1 MHSSS
6 LLDPHVGVVRA
17 REAVYP
23 ALAPFHP
30 DTAFPEY
37 AFRNFVSS
45 EPNHV
50 YTAVRDSF
58 RLLQLDAT
66 HYGTADWNPLCDIIQ
81 PGDRV
86 VVKPNY
92 VLHAHFSD
100 LTYDSVV
107 THSSVLRAVIDYAL
121 KATGSAGTVTIADAP
136 LKDADFDEIRR
147 LCQLD
152 GLLQFYQEHGH
163 DVGLIDM
170 RLLSVVQRDGAVISR
185 RYNPDQLAASRVVNV
200 GQASAFG
207 DVEHLMHRVGG
218 ADYDR
223 KTTRRHH
230 TGGRH
235 EYRVSQHILDADTI
249 LCVGKLKT
257 HKKTGVTLSMKN
269 LVGINVDKNFLPHY
283 RIGMPSQGGDE
294 FPDRTGWTQK
304 TRQWLIRAGIDLVLA
319 RAERVAV
326 PLLRRFLALLP
337 EPRGEKYYAEHY
349 SSTTHPGHNQKMIE
363 RFYSFMLGSNIRDG
377 NWWGNDTCWR
387 MVVDLNTI
395 LLYCDRNGQLQDAP
409 VRRYFSIL
417 DGILGG
423 AGEGP
428 MNPTPMESGTI
439 VAGYNP
445 LSVDWCATQL
455 MGFDAEKLKVITG
468 ARERSRPLG
477 PNSEPVMLTEDGQW
491 SHGLTATNSLRFN
504 PHSCWQGIRLE
515 EDPQQNLTESVTT

>member
-66 HYGTADWNPLCDIIQ
+66 HYGTADWNPLCDIIR

-152 GLLQFYQEHGH
+152 ELLQFYQEHGH

-185 RYNPDQLAASRVVNV
+185 RYNPDQLAASRVVDV

-207 DVEHLMHRVGG
+207 DVEHLMHRVG
-218 ADYDR
+218 
-223 KTTRRHH
+223 
-230 TGGRH
+230 
-235 EYRVSQHILDADTI
+235 
-249 LCVGKLKT
+249 
-257 HKKTGVTLSMKN
+257 
-269 LVGINVDKNFLPHY
+269 
-283 RIGMPSQGGDE
+283 
-294 FPDRTGWTQK
+294 
-304 TRQWLIRAGIDLVLA
+304 
-319 RAERVAV
+319 
-326 PLLRRFLALLP
+326 
-337 EPRGEKYYAEHY
+337 
-349 SSTTHPGHNQKMIE
+349 
-363 RFYSFMLGSNIRDG
+363 
-377 NWWGNDTCWR
+377 
-387 MVVDLNTI
+387 
-395 LLYCDRNGQLQDAP
+395 
-409 VRRYFSIL
+409 
-417 DGILGG
+417 
-423 AGEGP
+423 
-428 MNPTPMESGTI
+428 
-439 VAGYNP
+439 
-445 LSVDWCATQL
+445 
-455 MGFDAEKLKVITG
+455 
-468 ARERSRPLG
+468 
-477 PNSEPVMLTEDGQW
+477 
-491 SHGLTATNSLRFN
+491 
-504 PHSCWQGIRLE
+504 
-515 EDPQQNLTESVTT
+515 